1 MHIEIY
7 CNSMKCSLLALVLF
21 SCCNCVVFCC
31 CCGCCCLNRNNSF
44 LALKELQRKM
54 KLTMRNNWLI
64 ILVILH
70 MYQEKIEKNSQ
81 LIFYWERLL
90 QVFAILRLIVCYT
103 LSKVSTSTSVK
114 LKIYLVTALKL
125 LFKYFLLH

>member
-1 MHIEIY
+1 
-7 CNSMKCSLLALVLF
+7 
-21 SCCNCVVFCC
+21 
-31 CCGCCCLNRNNSF
+31 
-44 LALKELQRKM
+44 
-54 KLTMRNNWLI
+54 
-64 ILVILH
+64 

-81 LIFYWERLL
+81 RIFYWERSL